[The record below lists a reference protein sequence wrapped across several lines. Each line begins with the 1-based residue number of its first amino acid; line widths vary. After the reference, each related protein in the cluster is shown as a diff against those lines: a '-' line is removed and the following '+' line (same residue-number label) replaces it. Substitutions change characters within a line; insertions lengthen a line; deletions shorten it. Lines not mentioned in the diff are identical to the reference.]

1 MPLSNYQTG
10 ATIKD
15 GKLVLDDSY
24 AFKTAMWRMK
34 DGARVTVSVEAE
46 KDRRSAAANRYYWG
60 VVIKLI
66 AEETGQDAQDIHDDL
81 RDRFLRKT
89 ITYEDKRSGQVRER
103 EFARG
108 SSGLTV
114 NEFYEFV
121 EQARLFAAEF
131 FGMRIP
137 EPDREYREQRAK
149 AMEAAA

>member
-10 ATIKD
+10 ASIED

-24 AFKTAMWRMK
+24 TFKTAMWRFRN
-34 DGARVTVSVEAE
+34 GRVTLTVEQG
-46 KDRRSAAANRYYWG
+46 KDRRSAAANRFYWG

-66 AEETGQDAQDIHDDL
+66 AEETGQDPQDIHDDL

-89 ITYEDKRSGQVRER
+89 ILYTDKSTGLIHER

-114 NEFYEFV
+114 NEFYTFV

-137 EPDREYREQRAK
+137 DPDPEYHRERAK
-149 AMEAAA
+149 AMQEAA

>member
-10 ATIKD
+10 ARIED

-34 DGARVTVSVEAE
+34 EGRVTVSVEQE
-46 KDRRSAAANRYYWG
+46 KDRRSIAANRYYWG

-66 AEETGQDAQDIHDDL
+66 AEETGQHSQDIHDDL

-89 ITYEDKRSGQVRER
+89 IVYTDKRTGLIKER

-108 SSGLTV
+108 S
-114 NEFYEFV
+114 
-121 EQARLFAAEF
+121 
-131 FGMRIP
+131 
-137 EPDREYREQRAK
+137 
-149 AMEAAA
+149 